1 MASSN
6 GIYIYI
12 YICFSVQLSFTARP
26 QGKTGPISRT
36 NLDQYQK
43 SIWTYIKDQSGPIFP
58 NQSRPIW
65 TNTRIDPLM
74 TEKLV
79 SQTNIQ
85 SGLVSFQDH
94 SRDWCFS
101 ISDSQGKGSASMVES
116 AVCSLQSYL
125 NIVLKNIL
133 KRTLKACECR

>member
-65 TNTRIDPLM
+65 TNTRIGPLM
-74 TEKLV
+74 TEKSVLDQY
-79 SQTNIQ
+79 SIGIQ
-85 SGLVSFQDH
+85 DQ